1 MINKSI
7 VTKNIKLYL
16 TSFFMFNLG
25 RTLPHAILTIFLLDS
40 GMSLVQITYI
50 QIIFMFTVFVLEI
63 PSGYIGDHW
72 SRKNLYMISIL
83 LILASYLLIYFWHDN
98 FYILIIAWIF
108 YGASSAMNSGT
119 LDNEIINQM
128 KFKNLDI
135 KKMIIYSS
143 YTVSISSMTGAL
155 LGSFLYLYIHQS
167 IYIISLA
174 FFVLSFLLSLP
185 FKSTQTFKKKSKVL
199 DKKTSF
205 IYDLKNVIKDP
216 IIQNFMIIFFLMS
229 FFLQP
234 YYQYWQVLFDN
245 KGVSIGLF
253 GLMYIVFQFAS
264 ILGNYLYDKI
274 NYKEIYTLIILF
286 LLFVLSTFGFY
297 LENIYIFIGI
307 FITMLVLFTV
317 YFQHINFELRKY
329 SKEDNISTITSFTGT
344 SNNLGAFLFLFS
356 FTITINQMSLE
367 SNYVLYFIIFSI
379 GSIIINIKR
388 MK

>member
-1 MINKSI
+1 
-7 VTKNIKLYL
+7 
-16 TSFFMFNLG
+16 MFNLG

-40 GMSLVQITYI
+40 GMSLVQVTYI
-50 QIIFMFTVFVLEI
+50 QIIFMFTVFILEI

-98 FYILIIAWIF
+98 FYMLIIAWIF

-167 IYIISLA
+167 IYIISLV

-185 FKSTQTFKKKSKVL
+185 FKSTQTFKKKSKVI

-317 YFQHINFELRKY
+317 YFQHINFELKKY

-367 SNYVLYFIIFSI
+367 SNYVLYFIIFAI